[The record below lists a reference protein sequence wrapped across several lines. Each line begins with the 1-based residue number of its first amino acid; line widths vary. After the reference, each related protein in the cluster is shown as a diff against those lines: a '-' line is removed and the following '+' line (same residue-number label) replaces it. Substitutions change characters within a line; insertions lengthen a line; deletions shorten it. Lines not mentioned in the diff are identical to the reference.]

1 EAAREVGD
9 EVTTPLD
16 APDFDIPDDF
26 GEPAAN
32 ITHAIDVS
40 DLVGAKRAAMVAH
53 ASQIAA
59 DSWFLAMDDEQF
71 TRAFGTEWFIR
82 TGGTRAEGVPFLESI
97 WA

>member
-1 EAAREVGD
+1 MEARQETHRLHGLVRNL
-9 EVTTPLD
+9 LD
-16 APDFDIPDDF
+16 LTRLESGPRLKLS
-26 GEPAAN
+26 EC
-32 ITHAIDVS
+32 DVS